1 MNLSCASKRLAVA
14 AKLATVPT
22 RCQQGAL
29 GGFSLDYLPFDR
41 RRIGQDRFCN
51 RLTGRLPPNR
61 PKTRGLAVIHQVR
74 LTCHLQLDSAK
85 RGFPDSRLDLG
96 MDDKR
101 RADSC

>member
-1 MNLSCASKRLAVA
+1 MKLSCASKRLAVA
-14 AKLATVPT
+14 AKLARVPA
-22 RCQQGAL
+22 RRQQGAL
-29 GGFSLDYLPFDR
+29 GGFRLDCVSFDSR
-41 RRIGQDRFCN
+41 LIGQDRFCN
-51 RLTGRLPPNR
+51 RLTRRLPPNR